1 MRWLAGLA
9 LLVLSLVAWHG
20 PATAQR
26 APADITTAPDGWLAA
41 LRARLAESEHRVV
54 RLGFWGASHTA
65 EDQYTGALRRR
76 LQARLGDGGAGTFAL
91 SAPYSLHRR
100 TEVSYVR
107 ATGFVGQTTRGTT
120 GPLEV
125 GAHGMA
131 TSARRGRARITF
143 HGAERGHVW
152 ASAEGT
158 AGRLVLSTPGA
169 EPSTLALTSELSE
182 VPFDASAGRLDVEG
196 ESARVLG
203 VRVERARGVT
213 VDSAGVP
220 GARAIDTARWGSS
233 FERHLARL
241 DYDLVGF
248 AYGTNE
254 SLGGGEIDDHAAA
267 LARLL
272 SRARAASPEALCV
285 VIGPSATR
293 RMRAG
298 QWRSN
303 PRTANVRDAFRETA
317 LAAGCAFVDL
327 AAFQGGDAGLDDWL
341 ARGWLFSDRVHFADP
356 AHDAFAQRLVREW
369 LDESLTP

>member
-1 MRWLAGLA
+1 MRILAALA
-9 LLVLSLVAWHG
+9 LLVFGIAAWHER
-20 PATAQR
+20 ATAQR
-26 APADITTAPDGWLAA
+26 AVDLTTAPDGWLAA
-41 LRARLAESEHRVV
+41 LRTRLAQSDERVV

-91 SAPYSLHRR
+91 SAPYALYRR
-100 TEVSYVR
+100 TEVTHVR
-107 ATGFVGQTTRGTT
+107 AAGFVGLTTRGTH

-131 TSARRGRARITF
+131 TIARRGRARVSF
-143 HGAERGHVW
+143 RAGDRGFVW
-152 ASAEGT
+152 AWAEGT
-158 AGRLVLSTPGA
+158 GGTLVLRTPGA
-169 EPSTLALTSELSE
+169 DSVSTALTSELIE
-182 VPFDASAGRLDVEG
+182 VPFIATAGRLDVEAEG
-196 ESARVLG
+196 ARVLG
-203 VRVERARGVT
+203 VRVEGARGVT

-220 GARAIDTARWGSS
+220 GARAIDTARWGGS

-241 DYDLVGF
+241 DYDLVAF

-254 SLGGGEIDDHAAA
+254 SLGGGAVDDHATA

-272 SRARAASPEALCV
+272 SRARAATPEAHCV

-293 RMRAG
+293 RLRAG

-303 PRTANVRDAFRETA
+303 PRTLAVRDAFRDTA
-317 LAAGCAFVDL
+317 LASGCAFVDL

-341 ARGWLFSDRVHFADP
+341 TRGWLLSDRVHFTDP
-356 AHDAFAQRLVREW
+356 AHDAFAARLTREW
-369 LDESLTP
+369 LGQ

>member
-1 MRWLAGLA
+1 MRALAALA
-9 LLVLSLVAWHG
+9 LLVLVIAAWHER
-20 PATAQR
+20 ATAQR
-26 APADITTAPDGWLAA
+26 AVDVTTAPDGWLAA
-41 LRARLAESEHRVV
+41 LRTRLAESERRVV

-91 SAPYSLHRR
+91 SAPYSLYRR
-100 TEVSYVR
+100 TEVSHVR
-107 ATGFVGQTTRGTT
+107 ATGFVGVTTRGTQ

-131 TSARRGRARITF
+131 TVARRGHARISF
-143 HGAERGHVW
+143 RAADRGVVW
-152 ASAEGT
+152 AWAESAAGT
-158 AGRLVLSTPGA
+158 LALRAPGA
-169 EPSTLALTSELSE
+169 DAVTTALTSELVE
-182 VPFDASAGRLDVEG
+182 VPFAATAGRLDVEA

-203 VRVERARGVT
+203 VRVERTRGVT

-220 GARAIDTARWGSS
+220 GARAIDTARWGAS

-241 DYDLVGF
+241 DYDVVAF

-254 SLGGGEIDDHAAA
+254 SLGGGAIDDHATA

-285 VIGPSATR
+285 VLGPSATR
-293 RMRAG
+293 RLRAG

-303 PRTANVRDAFRETA
+303 PRTATMRDAFRDTA
-317 LAAGCAFVDL
+317 LAGGCAFVDL

-341 ARGWLFSDRVHFADP
+341 ARGWLFSDRVHFTDE
-356 AHDAFAQRLVREW
+356 AHDAFAARLVREW
-369 LDESLTP
+369 LGH